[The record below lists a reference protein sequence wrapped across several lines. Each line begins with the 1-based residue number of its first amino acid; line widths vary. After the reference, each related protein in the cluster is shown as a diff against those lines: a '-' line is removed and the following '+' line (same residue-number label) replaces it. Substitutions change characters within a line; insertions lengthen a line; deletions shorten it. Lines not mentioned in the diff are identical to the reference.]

1 MNVATETF
9 FAHVEDFMDYRKT
22 VYEVSEQTVKSNRID
37 LDLFSGFIKE
47 QALKSISGPD
57 VMDFQVYLKRQRHNC
72 GASINRKLFTLRIY
86 AKYLE
91 CKQVAENLPFRDIMK
106 IRQGYRNPPQALT
119 LKQMKTFFEAVNRS
133 TILGIRDY
141 CVYALMYGIGL
152 RVGEVFGLNL
162 NDLDLKAHQIT
173 VMGKGGRR
181 RTLHLSDQL
190 VQIITEWL
198 AVRRGFL
205 NSKTNHALFLSRK
218 GNRLSIRTM
227 EDNMKKIIEKVEISS
242 WQKITPHTLR
252 HSFASHLNDNEVDIM
267 VLQSLL
273 GHNSPRS
280 TTVYIHP
287 SMDRLRDAMER
298 LPGVVFVRQLVE
310 TNAVNLKFHRKAVPK
325 IPELCLN

>member
-1 MNVATETF
+1 MNVTTETF

-22 VYEVSEQTVKSNRID
+22 VYEVSEQTIKSNHID
-37 LDLFSGFIKE
+37 LGLFKSFIKE
-47 QALKSISGPD
+47 QALKSISGPAA
-57 VMDFQVYLKRQRHNC
+57 MDFQVYLKRKRHNC
-72 GASINRKLFTLRIY
+72 GASVNRKLFTLRCY

-91 CKQVAENLPFRDIMK
+91 CKQVAKNLPFRDISK
-106 IRQGYRNPPQALT
+106 IKQGYRNPPQALT
-119 LKQMKTFFEAVNRS
+119 LNQMKTFFEAIDRS
-133 TILGIRDY
+133 KILGIRDY

-152 RVGEVFGLNL
+152 RVGEVFALDL
-162 NDLDLKAHQIT
+162 NDLDLKKQRIT

-181 RTLHLSDQL
+181 RTLHLTEEL
-190 VQIITEWL
+190 VQIIIEWL

-205 NSKTNHALFLSRK
+205 NAKTNHALFLSRK

-227 EDNMKKIIEKVEISS
+227 EDNMKKITDKAEISS

-252 HSFASHLNDNEVDIM
+252 HTFASHLNDEDVDIM

-287 SMDRLRDAMER
+287 SMDRLRDALER

>member
-1 MNVATETF
+1 MNVAADTF
-9 FAHVEDFMDYRKT
+9 FAHVEDFMEYRRT
-22 VYEVSEQTVKSNRID
+22 VYEVSDQTVKSNRID
-37 LDLFSGFIKE
+37 LDLFSVFIKE
-47 QALKSISGPD
+47 QALKSISGSD
-57 VMDFQVYLKRQRHNC
+57 VMDFQVYLKRDRHNC
-72 GASINRKLFTLRIY
+72 GASINRKLFTLRCY

-119 LKQMKTFFEAVNRS
+119 LKQMKTFFETVDWS

-152 RVGEVFGLNL
+152 RVGEVFAIDL
-162 NDLDLKAHQIT
+162 NDLDLKEQRIT

-181 RTLHLSDQL
+181 RTLHLSEEI
-190 VQIITEWL
+190 VQIITEYL
-198 AVRRGFL
+198 AVRRCFL
-205 NSKTNHALFLSRK
+205 NAKTNQALFLSRK

-227 EDNMKKIIEKVEISS
+227 EDNMKKIVEKAEISS

-252 HSFASHLNDNEVDIM
+252 HSFASHLNDEDVDIM

-287 SMDRLRDAMER
+287 SMDRLRDALER

-310 TNAVNLKFHRKAVPK
+310 TNALNLKFHRKAVPK